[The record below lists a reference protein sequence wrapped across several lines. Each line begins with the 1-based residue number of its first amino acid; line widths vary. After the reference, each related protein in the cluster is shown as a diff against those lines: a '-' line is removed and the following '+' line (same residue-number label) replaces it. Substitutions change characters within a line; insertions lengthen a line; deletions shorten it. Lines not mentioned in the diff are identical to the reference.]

1 MNAKSL
7 IVGLILFMSVPLNVL
22 SIESTDNEAGWGD
35 KEDRSISSS
44 PSLSIDGNTL
54 YIYSHKQLDNL
65 RVQIKDLTGGLLYSE
80 VITVLSG
87 AEYPISLDAIPS
99 GDYQVLLTQG
109 DNSLIENFTK

>member
-22 SIESTDNEAGWGD
+22 SIELTDNEAGWDGGH
-35 KEDRSISSS
+35 RSISSS

-65 RVQIKDLTGGLLYSE
+65 RVQIKDLAGNLICSE